1 MTNNRFETAITVKS
15 TGPGPEKF
23 ITTAEEAMACLLS
36 GWAGKRGPKHR
47 EALQACQDVLDG
59 KKPLMSARRA
69 FLAAARE
76 AGLLVPEK
84 PSV

>member
-1 MTNNRFETAITVKS
+1 MS
-15 TGPGPEKF
+15 
-23 ITTAEEAMACLLS
+23 S
-36 GWAGKRGPKHR
+36 WSGKRGPKHR

-59 KKPLMSARRA
+59 KKPVMSARRA

-76 AGLLVPEK
+76 AGLFVPDK